1 MNNINT
7 SIADPINT
15 ILPVQP
21 TMVTLFEDERVDG
34 SDKVNG
40 KAKYASEK
48 SLPNM
53 AYAVFVTS
61 SIAKGSI
68 KNLDI
73 TKALSMPGILD
84 IIYYANCPVVPGYIS
99 NATERPKN
107 AMEWRGHKV
116 LYDNKV
122 RFFGQPIAL
131 IVADSFENANAAIRY
146 VKADYEV
153 ETFDTNF
160 DKSRLDPTRLKPMG
174 NYKRGIEKKFK
185 EAVAFVESEYT
196 IPIEVHNSMELFATI
211 AHWEAEDKVTLYD
224 KTQGP
229 KSTQFTVSKTFGIPD
244 KNVRVIAENIGGGFG
259 SGLRSWANVPAAC
272 IAAKKLN
279 RPVKLVLTR
288 PQMFSL
294 VGYRP
299 QSWQKV
305 GIGADASGKL
315 LGISHE
321 AISSTSRYEDF
332 REGIVDVSKF
342 LYACENV
349 DTKYHLLP
357 LDLSTPVWMRG
368 PGEATGCFALES
380 ALDELAYK
388 LKMDPIELRIK
399 NFTTI
404 NPENKLPFSDINL
417 KDCYAYGIDKIG
429 WKNRPTVPGTL
440 KENGWFIGYG
450 MAVGVFGAGKG
461 IASVRIILNKDGQ
474 VLLESA
480 VSDMGP
486 GTMTSMTMIAAEAMQ
501 MPIQKIKFKLGDSDL
516 PPGPSQGGSGTT
528 STLGSAVDLACKT
541 LQQKLKEVAIQFVPY
556 FANYNADG
564 LEVKNEMVLSK
575 LNNKVQV
582 SLAEVLKLANQDKID
597 LIITSNGKT
606 AAQQKFTSNSFS
618 AHFVKLGVNAKDG
631 TIKIFQVVTTGDA
644 GKIISPKTARSQM
657 LGGVVG
663 GIGMALT
670 EKLEIDHLTGQIVNA
685 SFGGY
690 HVPLHSQI
698 PPTDVWFV
706 NKPDPNINDIGAKGI
721 GEISLIGFAAAI
733 ANAVHNATGKRI
745 TNLPITAE
753 KLGFKKMQG

>member
-1 MNNINT
+1 MKSNN
-7 SIADPINT
+7 NT
-15 ILPVQP
+15 I
-21 TMVTLFEDERVDG
+21 FWEDERVDG
-34 SDKVNG
+34 AEKVNG
-40 KAKYASEK
+40 KAKYAAEH

-68 KNLDI
+68 KNID
-73 TKALSMPGILD
+73 TSKALAMPGVLD
-84 IIYYANCPVVPGYIS
+84 VIYYANCPSVPGYIS
-99 NATERPKN
+99 NAAERPKN
-107 AMEWRGHKV
+107 AIEWRGHKV

-131 IVADSFENANAAIRY
+131 VVADSFENANAAIRF
-146 VKADYEV
+146 VKAEYAPESF
-153 ETFDTNF
+153 ETNF
-160 DKSRLDPTRLKPMG
+160 DKARLDAKNLKTNS
-174 NYKRGIEKKFK
+174 NYKRGTEKKFK
-185 EAVAFVESEYT
+185 EAFASVESEFN
-196 IPIEVHNSMELFATI
+196 IPVEVHNAMELFATI
-211 AHWEAEDKVTLYD
+211 AHWEGEDKVTLYD

-229 KSTQFTVSKTFGIPD
+229 KSTQFTVSRTFGIPD
-244 KNVRVIAENIGGGFG
+244 KNVRVIAENVGGAFG

-305 GIGADASGKL
+305 GIGADAAGNFV
-315 LGISHE
+315 GISHE
-321 AISSTSRYEDF
+321 AITNTSRYEDF
-332 REGIVDVSKF
+332 REGIVDASKF

-349 DTKYHLLP
+349 DTKYNLLP

-368 PGEATGCFALES
+368 PGEASGCFALES
-380 ALDELAYK
+380 AIDELSYK
-388 LKMDPIELRIK
+388 LKMDPIELRLK
-399 NFTTI
+399 NYTTI

-417 KDCYAYGIDKIG
+417 KDCYAYGINKIG
-429 WKNRPTVPGTL
+429 WKNRPTVPGAL
-440 KENGWFIGYG
+440 KENGWLIGYG
-450 MAVGVFGAGKG
+450 MAVGIFGAGKG
-461 IASVRIILNKDGQ
+461 SASVRIVLSNDGKL
-474 VLLESA
+474 LLECG

-486 GTMTSMTMIAAEAMQ
+486 GTTTAMTILASEAMQ

-528 STLGSAVDLACKT
+528 STVGSAVDLACKT
-541 LQQKLKEVAIQFVPY
+541 LQQKLKEIAIKSAPV
-556 FANYNADG
+556 FAGMNAEA
-564 LEVKNEMVLSK
+564 LEVKNEMVISK
-575 LNNKVQV
+575 TDANAKMAIVD
-582 SLAEVLKLANQDKID
+582 VLKLANQDKID
-597 LIITSNGKT
+597 LTITSNGKT
-606 AAQQKFTSNSFS
+606 AAQLKFTSNSFS
-618 AHFVKLGVNAKDG
+618 AHFVKLGVNPKDG
-631 TIKIFQVVTTGDA
+631 TIKILQVVTTGDA

-663 GIGMALT
+663 GIGMALS
-670 EKLEIDHLTGQIVNA
+670 EKLEIDHKTGQIINA

-721 GEISLIGFAAAI
+721 GEIALIGLAAAI
-733 ANAVHNATGKRI
+733 TNAVYNATGKRVRD
-745 TNLPITAE
+745 LPITPE
-753 KLGFKKMQG
+753 KLGFKSKV

>member
-1 MNNINT
+1 MKSNNTNLIW
-7 SIADPINT
+7 
-15 ILPVQP
+15 
-21 TMVTLFEDERVDG
+21 EDERVDG
-34 SDKVNG
+34 ADKVNG
-40 KAKYASEK
+40 KAKYAAEK

-73 TKALSMPGILD
+73 TKALSMPGVLD
-84 IIYYANCPVVPGYIS
+84 IIYYANCPTVPGYIS

-107 AMEWRGHKV
+107 VSEWRGHKV

-131 IVADSFENANAAIRY
+131 IVADSLENANAAIRN
-146 VKADYEV
+146 VKAEYEL
-153 ETFDTNF
+153 ETFETNF
-160 DKSRLDPTRLKPMG
+160 DKARLNPTLLKPIG
-174 NYKRGIEKKFK
+174 SYKRGVEKKFK

-196 IPIEVHNSMELFATI
+196 TPIEVHNAMELFATI
-211 AHWEAEDKVTLYD
+211 AHWEAEDKLTIYD

-229 KSTQFTVSKTFGIPD
+229 KSTQFTLSRTFGIPD

-259 SGLRSWANVPAAC
+259 SALKSWANVPAAC

-288 PQMFSL
+288 PQMFSM

-305 GIGADASGKL
+305 GIGADASGQFV
-315 LGISHE
+315 GISHE
-321 AISSTSRYEDF
+321 AISNTSRYEDF

-380 ALDELAYK
+380 AIDELAYK
-388 LKMDPIELRIK
+388 LKMDPIELRLK
-399 NFTTI
+399 NFTSI
-404 NPENKLPFSDINL
+404 NPENKLPFSDNNL
-417 KDCYAYGIDKIG
+417 KDCYAYGINKIG
-429 WKNRPTVPGTL
+429 WKNRPSVPGSL
-440 KENGWFIGYG
+440 KQNGWFIGYG
-450 MAVGVFGAGKG
+450 MAVGIFGAGKG
-461 IASVRIILNKDGQ
+461 TASVRIILNKEGKI
-474 VLLESA
+474 LLESA

-486 GTMTSMTMIAAEAMQ
+486 GTMTSMTKIAAEAMQ

-541 LQQKLKEVAIQFVPY
+541 LQQKLKELVIQSVPL
-556 FANYNADG
+556 FANYKADG
-564 LEVKNEMVLSK
+564 LEVKNEMVVSK
-575 LNNKVQV
+575 LNNQVQV
-582 SLAEVLKLANQDKID
+582 SMTEVFKIANQENID
-597 LIITSNGKT
+597 LTITSNGKT
-606 AAQQKFTSNSFS
+606 AAQQKYTSNSFS

-631 TIKIFQVVTTGDA
+631 SIKIFQVVTTGDA

-670 EKLEIDHLTGQIVNA
+670 EKLEIDHRTGQIVNA
-685 SFGGY
+685 SFGSY

-721 GEISLIGFAAAI
+721 GEIALIGLAAAI
-733 ANAVHNATGKRI
+733 TNAVYNATGKRVRD
-745 TNLPITAE
+745 LPITPE
-753 KLGFKKMQG
+753 KLGFKTGKVG